1 MLFSL
6 QGTLSVTTPLSGVSA
21 AARPPPQPG
30 SRLDS
35 SDLAPL
41 FQEYVQAGLAQS
53 THRTYDAAMRHF
65 TQFCLNY
72 SIQAPFPVHEHL
84 LCYFATYLAKK
95 NLAPQTIKTYL
106 AAVRN
111 AQIAMGL
118 PDPRDQSS
126 MPLLKRVQA
135 GISRIRLQ
143 AGKSTKLTRLPI
155 TFRILQQICKAWAS
169 SRNPDRVLLCA
180 VATTAF
186 FGFFRLGE
194 LLPTSQSAW
203 KATTDLAWGDV
214 AVDDLQSPRMIQVH
228 LKQSKCDQ
236 SGIGADVVLGTTGV
250 NVCPVGAVTQYLHT
264 RGPDAGPFFVD
275 HAGQMA
281 TKAWFV
287 QQVRK
292 ALLVLNLPAHLYAG
306 HSFRIGAATSA
317 ALSGVQDSLI
327 QTLLRWHSA
336 AFLRYIRTPKSQL
349 ASVSARLAG

>member
-6 QGTLSVTTPLSGVSA
+6 QGTLSVTTPISSVSA
-21 AARPPPQPG
+21 AARPPQPG

-41 FQEYVQAGLAQS
+41 FQEYFQAGLAQS
-53 THRTYDAAMRHF
+53 
-65 TQFCLNY
+65 Y

-106 AAVRN
+106 AAVMN

-126 MPLLKRVQA
+126 MPLLKRIQA
-135 GISRIRLQ
+135 GISKIRLQ

-194 LLPTSQSAW
+194 LLPTSRSAW

-228 LKQSKCDQ
+228 LMQSKCDQ
-236 SGIGADVVLGTTGV
+236 SLYLTYH
-250 NVCPVGAVTQYLHT
+250 AVKENT
-264 RGPDAGPFFVD
+264 V
-275 HAGQMA
+275 
-281 TKAWFV
+281 AW
-287 QQVRK
+287 
-292 ALLVLNLPAHLYAG
+292 L
-306 HSFRIGAATSA
+306 
-317 ALSGVQDSLI
+317 
-327 QTLLRWHSA
+327 
-336 AFLRYIRTPKSQL
+336 
-349 ASVSARLAG
+349 

>member
-1 MLFSL
+1 MHVIFS
-6 QGTLSVTTPLSGVSA
+6 QGTLSVTTPLSSVSV

-41 FQEYVQAGLAQS
+41 FQEYFQAGLAQS
-53 THRTYDAAMRHF
+53 THRTYDAATRHF
-65 TQFCLNY
+65 KQFCLNY

-84 LCYFATYLAKK
+84 LCYFA
-95 NLAPQTIKTYL
+95 
-106 AAVRN
+106 
-111 AQIAMGL
+111 
-118 PDPRDQSS
+118 
-126 MPLLKRVQA
+126 
-135 GISRIRLQ
+135 
-143 AGKSTKLTRLPI
+143 RLPI
-155 TFRILQQICKAWAS
+155 TFRILQQVCKAWVS

-180 VATTAF
+180 VATTSF

-194 LLPTSQSAW
+194 LLPTSWSAW

-236 SGIGADVVLGTTGV
+236 SGIGANVVLGTTGV
-250 NVCPVGAVTQYLHT
+250 DVCPVGAVTQFLHT
-264 RGPDAGPFFVD
+264 RGLDAGPFFVD

-306 HSFRIGAATSA
+306 HSFQIGAATSA
-317 ALSGVQDSLI
+317 ALSVVEDSLI
-327 QTLLRWHSA
+327 QTLGRWHSA